1 MAENRADN
9 LSPAQE
15 NAILALIAQTTVA
28 KASEACGVPER
39 TLYNW
44 LDDPH
49 FERAYR
55 KARKLAFRQAISL
68 TQRYAPMAVQTLAKV
83 ASDPNVPA
91 AAKVSANRFRTGGWI
106 RSAPMP
112 ASLRHDRSRPAGI
125 WVCARRAARS

>member
-28 KASEACGVPER
+28 KAAEACGVPER

-49 FERAYR
+49 FDRAHR
-55 KARKLAFRQAISL
+55 RARKLAFRQAIALS
-68 TQRYAPMAVQTLAKV
+68 QRYAAMAVQTLAKV

-91 AAKVSANRFRTGGWI
+91 AAKVSASTALLKFSRESIELDDVVERVEALEQDMKE
-106 RSAPMP
+106 RK
-112 ASLRHDRSRPAGI
+112 AS
-125 WVCARRAARS
+125 

>member
-68 TQRYAPMAVQTLAKV
+68 TQRYAPMAVQTLAKISTDQS
-83 ASDPNVPA
+83 APHA
-91 AAKVSANRFRTGGWI
+91 ARVSASTALLKFSRESIELDDVVERVEALEADMKE
-106 RSAPMP
+106 RK
-112 ASLRHDRSRPAGI
+112 AS
-125 WVCARRAARS
+125 